1 MSDTPL
7 KARDDDYTASL
18 IARATHVAGGHLMI
32 GHNGFTLYFGK
43 GQTLSGYD
51 SDAMK
56 AAAIAARISDRSG
69 RAALPFAGKD
79 KHMTKREIE
88 ARIALTGVKPFYT
101 VRCSSYDGMQ
111 DVDVPNAR
119 IGNAIVRTLRA
130 LAMDRPDLFPPSA
143 ARTAAYVLAAGRQA

>member
-1 MSDTPL
+1 
-7 KARDDDYTASL
+7 
-18 IARATHVAGGHLMI
+18 MI

-79 KHMTKREIE
+79 KHMTNTCTPE
-88 ARIALTGVKPFYT
+88 
-101 VRCSSYDGMQ
+101 
-111 DVDVPNAR
+111 
-119 IGNAIVRTLRA
+119 
-130 LAMDRPDLFPPSA
+130 SA
-143 ARTAAYVLAAGRQA
+143 

>member
-7 KARDDDYTASL
+7 TVK
-18 IARATHVAGGHLMI
+18 RATTI
-32 GHNGFTLYFGK
+32 
-43 GQTLSGYD
+43 
-51 SDAMK
+51 
-56 AAAIAARISDRSG
+56 
-69 RAALPFAGKD
+69 

-130 LAMDRPDLFPPSA
+130 LAMDRPDLFPPPA
-143 ARTAAYVLAAGRQA
+143 ARTAAHVLAAGRQA